1 MVDAGVHFMMVHEFS
16 QRTVVATFIS
26 KTDLI
31 FMQFSSIPY
40 HIFVFYLSFI
50 LSGFFHFFS

>member
-1 MVDAGVHFMMVHEFS
+1 MMVHEFS
-16 QRTVVATFIS
+16 QMAVVPTFIS